1 MNDLSQLKPKLVRL
15 KLSGVLETLEQRI
28 AQAMEEKWE
37 YSQFLLNLLTDEVIR
52 RDNRQLTLRVGRSG
66 LNPEKTI
73 ASFDFSFNKHIHKP
87 TIRELATC
95 SLSTPD

>member
-37 YSQFLLNLLTDEVIR
+37 YSQFLLNPAHR
-52 RDNRQLTLRVGRSG
+52 
-66 LNPEKTI
+66 
-73 ASFDFSFNKHIHKP
+73 
-87 TIRELATC
+87 
-95 SLSTPD
+95 

>member
-66 LNPEKTI
+66 LNRRRPSP
-73 ASFDFSFNKHIHKP
+73 ASTSPSTAYPQAHHQGAGYLFIH
-87 TIRELATC
+87 
-95 SLSTPD
+95 

>member
-73 ASFDFSFNKHIHKP
+73 ASFDFSLEMV
-87 TIRELATC
+87 T
-95 SLSTPD
+95 

>member
-52 RDNRQLTLRVGRSG
+52 RDNRQLTLRVGRS
-66 LNPEKTI
+66 PP
-73 ASFDFSFNKHIHKP
+73 ASRSHVY
-87 TIRELATC
+87 LCAC
-95 SLSTPD
+95 SPLPGK

>member
-66 LNPEKTI
+66 LNPGEDHRQLRLLLQQ
-73 ASFDFSFNKHIHKP
+73 AYPQAHHQGAGYLFIH
-87 TIRELATC
+87 
-95 SLSTPD
+95 